1 MIKIKASH
9 FKIVLYFKRCYVQIY
24 NEIVLSI
31 MNKQLIEN
39 NDLKWVNWIRLSI
52 KQYFY
57 HTKL

>member
-9 FKIVLYFKRCYVQIY
+9 FKIVLYFKRCHLQIF

-39 NDLKWVNWIRLSI
+39 NDLK
-52 KQYFY
+52 
-57 HTKL
+57 